1 MSIDLINSIVNGDY
15 VSANELFES
24 RLANIREKKLY
35 ERKRMIAAEAFGG
48 LTKAEIEDRKK
59 RGFVPASTVLRD
71 PRDIKIPLRK
81 KEVVKKRKKVTEE
94 TLDEAGLGQGARIA
108 HKGANHPIL
117 TSIARG
123 IQKVRVGYRQGRR
136 KAQQDTGDDWDS
148 IAKRTAGS
156 EPSTSPKS
164 TKTER
169 PGIIRRNINTLMG
182 REPGYV
188 DTRTPEEKM
197 MQKGGRGGKV
207 VRAVGKGIAG
217 AASEIGSQLAPS
229 GF

>member
-1 MSIDLINSIVNGDY
+1 MIKVRKQIQLPSIEESKMSIDLVNSVVNSDY
-15 VSANELFES
+15 VLANDLFEE
-24 RLANIREKKLY
+24 RLANILEKKLY

-48 LTKAEIEDRKK
+48 LTQKEIEDRKK

-81 KEVVKKRKKVTEE
+81 KEDKKKKRVSEE
-94 TLDEAGLGQGARIA
+94 TLDEAGLGDAVRSARA
-108 HKGANHPIL
+108 LQQAGPAVVSQFRAAMALKRLG
-117 TSIARG
+117 RG
-123 IQKVRVGYRQGRR
+123 NRPTPK
-136 KAQQDTGDDWDS
+136 QQTN
-148 IAKRTAGS
+148 
-156 EPSTSPKS
+156 
-164 TKTER
+164 R
-169 PGIIRRNINTLMG
+169 PGMIRRNINTLMG

-207 VRAVGKGIAG
+207 IRAVGKGIVG